1 MLMRLLT
8 GLWVCAVALGSSF
21 GATQWKMKEAA
32 AQSAAAAAGP
42 ARKPSELR
50 KLKPITVPLVARG
63 AVQGYAVV
71 QLSYLAEGEKLKT
84 MDVSPDA
91 FVMDEAFRLIYS
103 DEKLDF
109 KNLDRFDLIAFAK
122 AVKLGVAGRI
132 KIDVVED
139 VLVQEFNFIGAEDV
153 RR

>member
-8 GLWVCAVALGSSF
+8 GVWICVAALAASY

-32 AQSAAAAAGP
+32 AQSAAASTP
-42 ARKPSELR
+42 ARKPAELR

-63 AVQGYAVV
+63 AVQGYAVA
-71 QLSYLAEGEKLKT
+71 QLSYLAEGDKLKAL
-84 MDVSPDA
+84 DVSPDS
-91 FVMDEAFRLIYS
+91 FVMDEAFRLLYS

-109 KNLDRFDLIAFAK
+109 KNLERFDLVAFAQLIK
-122 AVKLGVAGRI
+122 AGVAARL
-132 KIDVVED
+132 KSDVVED